1 MSLINKII
9 INKMI
14 ENIKSNKNINIGISA
29 IMMHGTT
36 PIGDICSNIDRNYCR
51 GMVCPSLHAEV
62 NAVISHYG
70 KSIRY
75 SPTHGWKMWCLKETK
90 EIKYPGG

>member
-9 INKMI
+9 ISKMI
-14 ENIKSNKNINIGISA
+14 DTIQNNKAINIGISA
-29 IMMHGTT
+29 TMMYGTK

-51 GMVCPSLHAEV
+51 GMVCPSMHAEV
-62 NAVISHYG
+62 NAVKSYFG

-75 SPTHGWKMWCLKETK
+75 YPAHGWKMWYLKETK
-90 EIKYPGG
+90 ELKYYGG

>member
-9 INKMI
+9 ISKMI
-14 ENIKSNKNINIGISA
+14 DTIQNNKAINIGISA
-29 IMMHGTT
+29 TMMYGTK

-51 GMVCPSLHAEV
+51 GMVCPSMHAEV
-62 NAVISHYG
+62 NAVKSYFG

-75 SPTHGWKMWCLKETK
+75 SPAHGWKMWCLKETK
-90 EIKYPGG
+90 ELKYYGG